1 MTSRTCLV
9 AILLLA
15 AQVDPVA
22 AAQADPGA
30 SLVAILRAPAA
41 EETGHAALD
50 LAAIPGLSGVSGTAP
65 SAEPRPPLALREPFP
80 APDPG
85 PSWLAA
91 VAPAERDL
99 GLFLAAQASLFVD
112 MAQTLEIA
120 RRDDLLESNRLLG
133 EQPSDGEV
141 LAYFGGLAA
150 LHAASYLA
158 LPERWA
164 NVLSR
169 AVLIIQLPAIDHN
182 ARLGVAVRF

>member
-1 MTSRTCLV
+1 MASRTCLV
-9 AILLLA
+9 AILLLVA
-15 AQVDPVA
+15 HVDPAGAESA
-22 AAQADPGA
+22 ASRPGLIA
-30 SLVAILRAPAA
+30 TVRAPAA
-41 EETGHAALD
+41 ERTGDAAAD
-50 LAAIPGLSGVSGTAP
+50 LPALPGASGAP
-65 SAEPRPPLALREPFP
+65 WGDSRPAVALHEPFRAT

-85 PSWLAA
+85 PSRLSA
-91 VAPAERDL
+91 VVPAERDL

-120 RRDDLLESNRLLG
+120 QRDDLVESNRLLG
-133 EQPSDGEV
+133 RQPSDGEV

-169 AVLIIQLPAIDHN
+169 AVLFIQIPAIDHN
-182 ARLGVAVRF
+182 ARLGVVVRF